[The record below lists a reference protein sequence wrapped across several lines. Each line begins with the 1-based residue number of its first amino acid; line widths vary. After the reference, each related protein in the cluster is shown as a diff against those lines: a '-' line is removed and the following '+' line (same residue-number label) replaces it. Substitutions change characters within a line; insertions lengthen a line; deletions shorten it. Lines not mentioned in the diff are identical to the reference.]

1 MNTIRVPGKKLQKSK
16 KKAAKKS
23 FYGSVDVLTV
33 FLPYLKTYFHRQGG
47 NLGIPYAI

>member
-1 MNTIRVPGKKLQKSK
+1 LIRVPGKKLHSRIP

-23 FYGSVDVLTV
+23 FYGSADVLTV
-33 FLPYLKTYFHRQGG
+33 FLLYLKTYFHRQGG